1 MEVIKMKKLLAMLL
15 ALVMVFA
22 LCACEEEPSGATPS
36 SPSTTGSEDQPES
49 KNIKIGVI
57 FYSKDDSLGQ
67 LVYSYLN
74 YAAEHVDGLE
84 VQWALGSMDANSQVA
99 DAENLIAA
107 GCDGIMALTVD
118 DLAIQQIANVCNE
131 SGVYFQVMFRAPN
144 SEDISAVLEGY
155 DYYLG
160 YAIEDTVATSYHSI
174 EILADDGVS
183 RIAVGTNTHSAT
195 STLRNSGMESACA
208 DLNIERIA
216 QFDLGSD
223 VSSIQSDL
231 QNILDSYDDIEAVWL
246 MSGSQGIAEICVNT
260 LRAHKEATGE
270 TIGLMTFD
278 PFDGMAQA
286 FEDGILYGDISGQAP
301 LCLAAF
307 ASLYN
312 AIDGHPLSEEKVA
325 IQFPFLIVTSSEDLT
340 LFEENYNNPEVQLYD
355 AEIIQSMLYR
365 YNPDVSLEQLQE
377 FWSSFSMDW
386 IKENVVE

>member
-1 MEVIKMKKLLAMLL
+1 MKKLLAALL
-15 ALVMVFA
+15 ALVMA
-22 LCACEEEPSGATPS
+22 LGLCACEGSNQPNEPSA
-36 SPSTTGSEDQPES
+36 TGSSDPAGETVD
-49 KNIKIGVI
+49 IKIGVI

-74 YAAEHVDGLE
+74 YAAENVDGLE
-84 VQWALGSMDANSQVA
+84 IQWALGSMDTNSQVT

-131 SGVYFQVMFRAPN
+131 SGVYFQVMFRAPD
-144 SEDISAVLEGY
+144 SEDIAAALENY
-155 DYYLG
+155 EYYLG

-174 EILADDGVS
+174 EILADDGIS
-183 RIAVGTNTHSAT
+183 KIAVGTNTHSAT
-195 STLRNSGMESACA
+195 STLRNTGMENACA
-208 DLNIERIA
+208 DLGIERVA

-231 QNILDSYDDIEAVWL
+231 QNVLDSYDDIEAVWL

-260 LRAHKEATGE
+260 LRAHKETTGE

-325 IQFPFLIVTSSEDLT
+325 IQFPFLIVASSEDLSI
-340 LFEENYNNPEVQLYD
+340 FEEYYNNPDVQLYD
-355 AEIIQSMLYR
+355 GEVIRNMLYR
-365 YNPDVSLEQLQE
+365 YNPDVTLDELQA
-377 FWSSFSMDW
+377 FWSGFSMEW
-386 IKENVVE
+386 IREAVVES